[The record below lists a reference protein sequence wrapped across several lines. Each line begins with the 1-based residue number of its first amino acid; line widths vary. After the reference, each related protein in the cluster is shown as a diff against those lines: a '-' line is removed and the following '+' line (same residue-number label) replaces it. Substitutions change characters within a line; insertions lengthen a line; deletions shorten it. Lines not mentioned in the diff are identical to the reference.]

1 MFSVIQ
7 VNRIYLIFNLVHFLV
22 DSSDY
27 PRKKIIKP
35 PQMYTKRKKHPDSVE
50 LYLPLESWG
59 SDVTIAGLKR
69 VFGENAVK
77 LPHNEIKFPGQP
89 THPAQKYRTI

>member
-1 MFSVIQ
+1 
-7 VNRIYLIFNLVHFLV
+7 
-22 DSSDY
+22 
-27 PRKKIIKP
+27 
-35 PQMYTKRKKHPDSVE
+35 MYTKRKKHPDSVE
-50 LYLPLESWG
+50 L
-59 SDVTIAGLKR
+59 